1 MVRRASDNPHNGAGV
16 AFNSILSLVEPEGPR
31 VGDVRLKFPVV
42 VDEPSFI
49 RKIECQGVSR
59 ASQDVEA
66 VVVVVTKIHPVGIL
80 ADKAAGEVGVCAC
93 HFNICR
99 QVSSH

>member
-16 AFNSILSLVEPEGPR
+16 AFNNVLPPVEPEGPR
-31 VGDVRLKFPVV
+31 VGDVRLKLPVI
-42 VDEPSFI
+42 VDEPALV
-49 RKIECQGVSR
+49 RKIEGQRVSR